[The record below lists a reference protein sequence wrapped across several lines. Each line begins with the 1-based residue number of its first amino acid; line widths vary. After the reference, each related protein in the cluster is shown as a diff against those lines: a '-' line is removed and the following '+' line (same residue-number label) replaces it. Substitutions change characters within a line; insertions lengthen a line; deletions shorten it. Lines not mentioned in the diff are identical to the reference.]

1 MAAYHPAGSAV
12 AAAAAAGA
20 AATRAGAATVAAA
33 TVAAATVAG
42 VAAGAGAED
51 LYTCACMTFI
61 RSRCVC
67 APVCVR
73 CTDVCKRHKRIDG
86 PQEGPNR
93 IAEVLG
99 VVHLNGEARLA
110 LHCHVWRP
118 RMFGHTYTYTYID
131 IYI

>member
-1 MAAYHPAGSAV
+1 MAAYHPAGSGI

-20 AATRAGAATVAAA
+20 AAGAAVVAAA
-33 TVAAATVAG
+33 TLVAG

-51 LYTCACMTFI
+51 LYTCACMTCI
-61 RSRCVC
+61 RSRCVFV
-67 APVCVR
+67 PVCFLCLR
-73 CTDVCKRHKRIDG
+73 CTDVCKRLKRMTG

-118 RMFGHTYTYTYID
+118 RMFGHTYTYTYIN